1 MNLPLSAFNSPF
13 PLSTSKTI
21 AFLET
26 SEREERQWT
35 HVYEKY
41 RDVCRAMLEKR
52 YPEWTMYAE
61 DAVSAAFA
69 KIARNNKTFVIR
81 NRTRV
86 RRVLTV
92 LCCHEIIR
100 IVRPQRS
107 NGWSKFAFW
116 WVAFRTAPRRKD
128 RQELWK
134 ESCLIAADTLES
146 PAFENGRGHDWIKPA
161 DRDVWLRLVGGM
173 SETEIAAEDARSGSS
188 VSRAKKRVVKWILRE
203 AEKTYRDLLR

>member
-69 KIARNNKTFVIR
+69 KIARNNKTPLVLPNNNKPHHPCKLKR
-81 NRTRV
+81 MRTCPLHLQ
-86 RRVLTV
+86 RRRLYYKGFTKDQG
-92 LCCHEIIR
+92 LKSLFR
-100 IVRPQRS
+100 
-107 NGWSKFAFW
+107 AF
-116 WVAFRTAPRRKD
+116 
-128 RQELWK
+128 QK
-134 ESCLIAADTLES
+134 EKCNVPML
-146 PAFENGRGHDWIKPA
+146 H
-161 DRDVWLRLVGGM
+161 
-173 SETEIAAEDARSGSS
+173 
-188 VSRAKKRVVKWILRE
+188 VKYFLN
-203 AEKTYRDLLR
+203 LLQL